1 MPIWNGEW
9 GPVYQNAEDGLP
21 DWEHINDTRYAVL
34 KTQLDIYH
42 EANASWSIWLYKDIG
57 FQGMIYV
64 SEDTPYMKK
73 LKPFLQKKKVSIS
86 SGQCPLAFVSLSNS
100 AGRRLGVAILRTLVQ
115 SSGSSGRRVGLR

>member
-1 MPIWNGEW
+1 MFAPPLTQMPIWNGEW
-9 GPVYQNAEDGLP
+9 GPVYQSASDGLP
-21 DWEHINDTRYAVL
+21 DWEKINDTRYAVL

-73 LKPFLQKKKVSIS
+73 LKPFLEKKKVRAA
-86 SGQCPLAFVSLSNS
+86 LYAFSDPVDS
-100 AGRRLGVAILRTLVQ
+100 VC
-115 SSGSSGRRVGLR
+115 